1 MTAVL
6 ATSSVE
12 AADVETVTPVLRAVA
27 RRQRV
32 RRTSVGAGL
41 LVLAAVAAVLLLSWD
56 TGVSAA
62 GTVAV
67 LVGGGDDFDRVMV
80 LQWQLPRVL
89 VATLVGLAL
98 GLSGA
103 LYQSALRNPLAS
115 PDIVGI
121 SQGASLGAVTALV
134 VVGPTGYAA
143 TLGALIGALGVA
155 AVNLALSW
163 RQGLSGQAFVL
174 TGVGLSFMTVS
185 LVNWVLTRQDN
196 RQAQQALVWLIGSVG
211 SVGFDDAARLGAVL
225 AVLLPFGVLL
235 ARRLDLLELG
245 DDTAAALGV
254 ATSRVRMLALLVGTA
269 VAAAAVAVA
278 GPVAFVALTAA
289 PIARRLVGD
298 GRTALLESALVGA
311 VVVLL
316 ADFVALHFLPSSP
329 LPVGIVTGLIGGP
342 FLIWLLAAAPRRG
355 RTR

>member
-1 MTAVL
+1 VTAAV
-6 ATSSVE
+6 AVE
-12 AADVETVTPVLRAVA
+12 ALAPVLRGVA
-27 RRQRV
+27 RRRRV
-32 RRTSVGAGL
+32 RRTTVGVG
-41 LVLAAVAAVLLLSWD
+41 LAAAALTAAVLLLSWD
-56 TGVSAA
+56 TGVSAGA
-62 GTVAV
+62 TVAV

-89 VATLVGLAL
+89 VATLVGLGL
-98 GLSGA
+98 GLAGA

-121 SQGASLGAVTALV
+121 SQGASLGAVTALLV
-134 VVGPTGYAA
+134 AGPTGYAA
-143 TLGALIGALGVA
+143 TLGALVGALAVA
-155 AVNLALSW
+155 ATNLALSW
-163 RQGLSGQAFVL
+163 RHGLSGQAFVL
-174 TGVGLSFMTVS
+174 TGVGLSFMAVS
-185 LVNWVLTRQDN
+185 LVNWVLTRQES

-211 SVGFDDAARLGAVL
+211 SAGFDDAARLGTAL
-225 AVLLPFGVLL
+225 AVLLPAGVVL

-245 DDTAAALGV
+245 DDTAAGLGV
-254 ATSRVRMLALLVGTA
+254 APTRVRLAALVVGTA
-269 VAAAAVAVA
+269 AAAAAVAVV
-278 GPVAFVALTAA
+278 GPVSFVALTAA

-298 GRTALLESALVGA
+298 GRTALLQSVLVGA

-316 ADFVALHFLPSSP
+316 ADLVALHFLPGSP